1 MPGKRILLVEDER
14 DVANML
20 GLALRGDGYD
30 VETVD
35 TATRAFAALRV
46 PRHDLLVTDYR
57 LPDGNGLEVADRAAA
72 EGIKTLIISG
82 YLFMIP
88 AHRARAHELMMKP
101 MRAQELIDTV
111 KRLIS

>member
-1 MPGKRILLVEDER
+1 MPAKRILLVDDER
-14 DVANML
+14 DVADML

-30 VETVD
+30 VETVG

-46 PRHDLLVTDYR
+46 PRHDLLITDYR
-57 LPDGNGLEVADRAAA
+57 LPDGNGLDLADRALS

-88 AHRARAHELMMKP
+88 AHRARVHELMMKP
-101 MRAQELIDTV
+101 MRPAELV
-111 KRLIS
+111 